1 MHAILAYTVC
11 MKQYTIR
18 RIPDSIDKTA
28 REKAKKTNQS
38 LNSTLIQALSRG
50 LGMSNN
56 NIVYHDM
63 DDLAGSWIADPDIE
77 AALKEFDKID
87 EELWK

>member
-1 MHAILAYTVC
+1 